1 MTSSQPEED
10 HVDDGFIQRRV
21 KRTPR
26 SVPGH
31 SERRDSRT
39 MSAALTFSA
48 GVVGTRVAA
57 KAPVARRQ
65 VVAATP
71 AHAAQELLGTVVS
84 TTPKTAT
91 VLVSRKVP
99 HPRYHKLINK
109 SKKFAVHD
117 EENTAKVGDVVYI
130 KQCRPMSKSKKFTLG
145 EVVTAK

>member
-1 MTSSQPEED
+1 
-10 HVDDGFIQRRV
+10 
-21 KRTPR
+21 
-26 SVPGH
+26 
-31 SERRDSRT
+31 

-84 TTPKTAT
+84 TATDKTAT